1 MYYKR
6 GHNSLGETSDQRH
19 RDGGSETEQG
29 GPEPIPGLLEGFDLL
44 TALGRLPLEHV
55 AVVGFGRGGELG
67 QRGAAPAVGT
77 WKETWDQS
85 GVTRRPSAGPPA
97 GSSPGSWGLDQR
109 GTQYPTTCWRF
120 LVQAVHARVVGSG
133 GWTPRPSPEVC
144 RSASMLSGR
153 HLIAFLLN
161 PTHPT
166 QGSNTTRSV
175 FWLSTF

>member
-77 WKETWDQS
+77 WNMGSERRHKEAQCRTTSWVIAWLLGS
-85 GVTRRPSAGPPA
+85 RPEGHSISHHLLEVP
-97 GSSPGSWGLDQR
+97 GSSRACTCRRFRRLDA
-109 GTQYPTTCWRF
+109 PTE
-120 LVQAVHARVVGSG
+120 
-133 GWTPRPSPEVC
+133 P
-144 RSASMLSGR
+144 
-153 HLIAFLLN
+153 
-161 PTHPT
+161 
-166 QGSNTTRSV
+166 
-175 FWLSTF
+175 